1 MTSLKSVSQ
10 EFDSVCYSDCTSET
24 AGSSHSKISWFPGRL
39 PAMVQPYPF
48 PFRVVPSLTCITE
61 VLRPPPMFSQ
71 QPFPF
76 CTIPHAIRL
85 KFTVRQIARNKR
97 FLCSLPRLLESRFN
111 GELTAPRFWEEA
123 SSLPRDAVTGRE
135 KYTYYW
141 IKWKTTEWWI
151 EWWTCIKW
159 KTVL

>member
-1 MTSLKSVSQ
+1 
-10 EFDSVCYSDCTSET
+10 
-24 AGSSHSKISWFPGRL
+24 
-39 PAMVQPYPF
+39 MVQPYPF
-48 PFRVVPSLTCITE
+48 PFRIVPSLTCISE

-71 QPFPF
+71 QPFTF

-141 IKWKTTEWWI
+141 IKWKTTEWRI
-151 EWWTCIKW
+151 EWWTSMKW
-159 KTVL
+159 KTVLQNGDIVPRFPGFCQNCNGLLFSIKQHFDFQLKIFFRLER